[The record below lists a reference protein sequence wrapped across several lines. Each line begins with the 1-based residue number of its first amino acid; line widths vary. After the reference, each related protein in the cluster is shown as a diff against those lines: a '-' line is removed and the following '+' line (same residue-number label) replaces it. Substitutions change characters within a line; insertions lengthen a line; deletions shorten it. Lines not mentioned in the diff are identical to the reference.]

1 MTISINDNFPNQE
14 LRILIDGEVQNVHSA
29 DYFSGKKIV
38 LVGVPGAFTP
48 TCHLSHLPGFIDN
61 LQKLKD
67 KGCHVTFIAVNDPFV
82 MKSWSEAS
90 NANGIDML
98 ADGNCDLTN
107 ELGLTMDGSA
117 FGLGNRCK
125 RFAMLV
131 DNGIVQS
138 IDIEEPGAMDVS
150 SAESQLAK
158 I

>member
-1 MTISINDNFPNQE
+1 MTISMNDKFPTQE
-14 LRILIDGEVQNVHSA
+14 IRVLVDGEIKNISS
-29 DYFSGKKIV
+29 DEYFSGKKIV

-48 TCHLSHLPGFIDN
+48 TCHLTHLPGYIENIQNF
-61 LQKLKD
+61 KD
-67 KGCHVTFIAVNDPFV
+67 KNYSVVFIAVNDPFV
-82 MKSWSEAS
+82 MQSWSEAS
-90 NANGIDML
+90 NARDIDML

-107 ELGLTMDGSA
+107 ELGLTMDGSG

-125 RFAMLV
+125 RFAMIV
-131 DNGIVQS
+131 DDGIVQS

>member
-1 MTISINDNFPNQE
+1 MTISINDKFPTQE
-14 LRILIDGEVQNVHSA
+14 IRVLVDGEIKNISS
-29 DYFSGKKIV
+29 DEYFSGKKIV

-48 TCHLSHLPGFIDN
+48 TCHLTHLPGYIENIQNFKEKN
-61 LQKLKD
+61 YS
-67 KGCHVTFIAVNDPFV
+67 VVFIAVKDPFV
-82 MKSWSEAS
+82 MQSWSEAS
-90 NANGIDML
+90 NASDIDML

-107 ELGLTMDGSA
+107 ELGLTMDGSG

-125 RFAMLV
+125 RFAMIL
-131 DNGIVQS
+131 DDGIVQS

>member
-1 MTISINDNFPNQE
+1 MNDKFPTQE
-14 LRILIDGEVQNVHSA
+14 IRVLVDGEIKNISS
-29 DYFSGKKIV
+29 DEYFSGKKIV

-48 TCHLSHLPGFIDN
+48 TCHLTHLPGYIENIQNF
-61 LQKLKD
+61 KD
-67 KGCHVTFIAVNDPFV
+67 KNYSVVFIAVNDPFV
-82 MKSWSEAS
+82 MQSWSEAS
-90 NANGIDML
+90 NASDIDML

-107 ELGLTMDGSA
+107 ELGLTMDGSG

-125 RFAMLV
+125 RFAMIV
-131 DNGIVQS
+131 DDGIVQS